1 MLPLHLRL
9 AGASLRAVLSLPTSL
24 LRKLVGEAPRN
35 DRGHPLDLQAQVL
48 LKLAAPRDPLR
59 TGVKG
64 MRRQLDTR
72 GRAVDFVPAA
82 LHRVEHRSVPVPG
95 GEVRV
100 RLYTPTPSS
109 GAPRPLCV
117 YFHGGGWV
125 IGSLDSHDG
134 VLRELARRADC
145 LVLSVDYRM
154 APEHRFPTAAQDAMA
169 VFRWVLAHASE
180 LGVDPARIAV
190 AGDSAGGN
198 LAAVVAREALEDV
211 CFQLLIYPVTDLTRS
226 HESHRTYAKGFLLE
240 KDTMD
245 WFLENY
251 LGGSMQEARS
261 PLASPLWA
269 DVPKGLAP
277 AYVVT
282 AGFDPLRDEGEA
294 YARKLAAAG
303 VPVEAR
309 CEEGLIHGFFAMGGT
324 VQAARAAVEHAVD
337 ALARGMRPR
346 AKAVVAAAG

>member
-1 MLPLHLRL
+1 MFPPHLRL
-9 AGASLRAVLSLPTSL
+9 AGASLRAILSLPDPW
-24 LRKLVGEAPRN
+24 LRRLVGEAPRN

-48 LKLAAPRDPLR
+48 LKLAAPREPLR
-59 TGVKG
+59 MGVRG

-72 GRAVDFVPAA
+72 GRAVDYLPAA
-82 LHRVEHRSVPVPG
+82 LHRVEDRTVPVDG
-95 GEVRV
+95 GEVRA
-100 RLYTPTPSS
+100 RLYTPAPSS

-117 YFHGGGWV
+117 FFQGGGWV

-154 APEHRFPTAAQDAMA
+154 APEHRFPTAARDAIAA
-169 VFRWVLAHASE
+169 VRWARAHATE
-180 LGVDPARIAV
+180 LGADPERIAV

-198 LAAVVAREALEDV
+198 LAAVVARELLEGV
-211 CFQLLIYPVTDLTRS
+211 CFQLLVYPATDLTRS
-226 HESHRTYAKGFLLE
+226 HDSHRTYASGFLLE

-251 LGGSMQEARS
+251 LAGAMGEARS

-269 DVPKGLAP
+269 DVPRGLAP
-277 AYVVT
+277 AYVLT

-294 YARKLAAAG
+294 YARKLASAG
-303 VPVEAR
+303 VPVELR
-309 CEEGLIHGFFAMGGT
+309 CEEGLTHGFFAMGGT
-324 VQAARAAVEHAVD
+324 VQAARAAVEHAAE
-337 ALARGMRPR
+337 ALKQGLRPR
-346 AKAVVAAAG
+346 AAAVTAALG